1 MITKRQG
8 IIVWLRHNKYGKR
21 LRKYGHLI
29 YTSKNQ
35 KYSLL
40 YVDQDEVDDA
50 VNQLRRLN
58 FVKKVD
64 VSYKPHIDMVFQK
77 KVPEK
82 DNELEL
88 RSF

>member
-1 MITKRQG
+1 M
-8 IIVWLRHNKYGKR
+8 
-21 LRKYGHLI
+21 
-29 YTSKNQ
+29 
-35 KYSLL
+35 
-40 YVDQDEVDDA
+40 DQDEVDDA